1 MNDGLQIFTSPEFGE
16 LRTLDEEGK
25 ILFCATDVAKALGYA
40 VPRKAVADHCRYVL
54 KRNVPHPQSPDKTI
68 EMNFIP
74 EGDVYRLITHSTLPG
89 AVRFESWVFDD
100 MLPQMRK
107 TGFYALAN
115 KGSSLQALDL
125 LVQSLHEQQDTMNR
139 LQVNVNSQ
147 GAEIEK
153 LKEQTGLNR
162 EAFSIGLDNWRD
174 NANKVVR
181 QIVFA
186 KVGGANATS
195 EDYETVWNEIY
206 TRMDARGLNM
216 KRRLSHLQKDFPGRK
231 FKKIDVIALAQ
242 DSKRLINDLRSV
254 LCEMCVYYGVRLS
267 AEQAKNVADIQQD
280 ENQTS
285 MFDRTSATA
294 GKLADVGAEV
304 SIRG

>member
-16 LRTLDEEGK
+16 LRTLDEDGK
-25 ILFCATDVAKALGYA
+25 ILFCATDVAKALGYTN
-40 VPRKAVADHCRYVL
+40 PSKAVNDHCRYVT
-54 KRNVPHPQSPDKTI
+54 KRYAPHPQSPEKTI

-74 EGDVYRLITHSTLPG
+74 EGDVYRLITHSTLPC

-100 MLPQMRK
+100 MLPKMRK
-107 TGFYALAN
+107 TGFYAVAN
-115 KGSSLQALDL
+115 KSGSSLQALDL

-139 LQVNVNSQ
+139 LQVNVNSL

-153 LKEQTGLNR
+153 LKEQTDLNR
-162 EAFSIGLDNWRD
+162 EAFSMGLDNWRD
-174 NANKVVR
+174 NANKVAR

-186 KVGGANATS
+186 KVGGVNATS

-206 TRMDARGLNM
+206 TRMDACRLNM

-242 DSKRLINDLRSV
+242 DSKRPINALRSV

-267 AEQAKNVADIQQD
+267 AEQTKNVADIQQD

-285 MFDRTSATA
+285 MFDRTCAPA
-294 GKLADVGAEV
+294 GRLMGAEV
-304 SIRG
+304 SARG